1 MAEMNQ
7 FEYTLDDDE
16 EKKYGISDKF
26 PTKAKII
33 ITILIIIIILLIG
46 GFTAF
51 IIYAFPKIQKNNEN
65 KQNENV
71 YNPNYIIKYTNL
83 SYTEDK
89 IKNSF
94 KNGGANY
101 IEKIGEVNDGKD
113 YEKTD
118 RNIYDLYIPNKD
130 IKKNGT
136 NHIILFI
143 HSGGWRLGSKEEMSF
158 LCLMT
163 SSSGYITATTGYT
176 LLTQEYKKYNA
187 NIFRILDEITACIEN
202 IKIILGKEG
211 FNTDK
216 LEMAISGASAGGHLS
231 LLYTYLMKN
240 SPIPIKF
247 IINCVGPVTLE
258 PKYFIKVKNQNEL
271 LENIDI
277 KDIEDANKMGKTERL
292 HPSEMRI
299 LYYMNS
305 FTGNKS
311 SEEDLKNMIE
321 NNRINED
328 NDKYKEMFNF
338 IEYGFPVKYVSKDNP
353 PLLCVYG
360 GKDEEIGIA
369 HYSYLKSKY
378 VQANNNKIELIYS
391 KNSKH
396 NIFQIDGKPNIDLL
410 KKIIF
415 KIQEYSKLYFTS

>member
-1 MAEMNQ
+1 MTEMNQ

-16 EKKYGISDKF
+16 EKKYGVSDKF
-26 PTKAKII
+26 PTKARII
-33 ITILIIIIILLIG
+33 ITLLIIIIILLIS
-46 GFTAF
+46 GFIGL
-51 IIYAFPKIQKNNEN
+51 IIYAFPKIKKYNEN
-65 KQNENV
+65 KKNENV
-71 YNPNYIIKYTNL
+71 YNPYYIIKYTNL

-94 KNGGANY
+94 KIGGANF

-130 IKKNGT
+130 IKKNG
-136 NHIILFI
+136 HIILFI
-143 HSGGWRLGSKEEMSF
+143 HSGGWRFGSKEEMSDF
-158 LCLMT
+158 CIVT
-163 SSSGYITATTGYT
+163 SSIGYITANIGYT
-176 LLTQEYKKYNA
+176 LLSQEYKKYNP

-216 LEMAISGASAGGHLS
+216 LEIAIIGASAGAHLT

-247 IINCVGPVTLE
+247 NINFAGPVTLE
-258 PKYFIKVKNQNEL
+258 PEYFTKVKNQNEP

-277 KDIEDANKMGKTERL
+277 SDIENANKTDKTERL
-292 HPSEMRI
+292 DSSDIKI

-305 FTGNKS
+305 FTGNKT
-311 SEEDLKNMIE
+311 SEEDLKNMME
-321 NNRINED
+321 KDRINKD
-328 NDKYKEMFNF
+328 NDKYREMYNF
-338 IEYGFPVKYVSKDNP
+338 IEYGFPVNYVNKESP

-360 GKDEEIGIA
+360 GKDEEIGIG
-369 HYSYLKSKY
+369 HYSYLKSKF
-378 VQANNNKIELIYS
+378 VQSNNNKIELIYS
-391 KNSKH
+391 KNALH
-396 NIFQIDGKPNIDLL
+396 NVFKLNGQLNLDLWNNIKL
-410 KKIIF
+410 KIK
-415 KIQEYSKLYFTS
+415 EYSKLYFTS

>member
-16 EKKYGISDKF
+16 EKKYGVSDKF

-46 GFTAF
+46 GFIGF
-51 IIYAFPKIQKNNEN
+51 IIYAFPKIKKYNEN
-65 KQNENV
+65 KQNEDI

-83 SYTEDK
+83 SYIEDK

-94 KNGGANY
+94 KKGGDNY
-101 IEKIGEVNDGKD
+101 IEKIGEVNGGND

-130 IKKNGT
+130 IKKDGA
-136 NHIILFI
+136 NHIILLI
-143 HSGGWRLGSKEEMSF
+143 HGGGWKLGSKEEMSTF
-158 LCLMT
+158 CLMT
-163 SSSGYITATTGYT
+163 SSMGYISANIGYT
-176 LLTQEYKKYNA
+176 LLSQEYKNYNV

-216 LEMAISGASAGGHLS
+216 LEIAIGGASAGGHLS

-247 IINCVGPVTLE
+247 IIDFVGPVTLE
-258 PKYFIKVKNQNEL
+258 FEYFIKVKNQNEL
-271 LENIDI
+271 LENIDTS
-277 KDIEDANKMGKTERL
+277 DIENAIKMNKTERL
-292 HPSEMRI
+292 HSDMKL

-305 FTGNKS
+305 FTGNKT

-321 NNRINED
+321 NDRINKD

-338 IEYGFPVKYVSKDNP
+338 IEYGFPIKYVSKESLP
-353 PLLCVYG
+353 VLCVYG

-378 VQANNNKIELIYS
+378 VQSNNNKIELIYS
-391 KNSKH
+391 KNSLH
-396 NIFQIDGKPNIDLL
+396 NIFLLNGKPNLELL
-410 KKIIF
+410 KNIISKI
-415 KIQEYSKLYFTS
+415 KEYSKLYFTS

>member
-1 MAEMNQ
+1 MEEMNQ
-7 FEYTLDDDE
+7 FEYTLDHDE
-16 EKKYGISDKF
+16 EKKYGVSDKF

-33 ITILIIIIILLIG
+33 ITILIIIIILLIW
-46 GFTAF
+46 GFIGF
-51 IIYAFPKIQKNNEN
+51 IIYAFPKIKKYNEN
-65 KQNENV
+65 KQNEDI

-83 SYTEDK
+83 SYIEDK

-94 KNGGANY
+94 KKGGDNY
-101 IEKIGEVNDGKD
+101 IEKIGEVNGGND

-130 IKKNGT
+130 IKKNG
-136 NHIILFI
+136 HIILFI
-143 HSGGWRLGSKEEMSF
+143 HSGGWRFGSKEEMSDF
-158 LCLMT
+158 CIVT
-163 SSSGYITATTGYT
+163 SSIGYITANIGYT
-176 LLTQEYKKYNA
+176 LLSQEYKKYNP

-216 LEMAISGASAGGHLS
+216 LEIAIGGASAGGHLS

-247 IINCVGPVTLE
+247 IIDFVGPVTLE
-258 PKYFIKVKNQNEL
+258 FEYFIKVKNQNEL
-271 LENIDI
+271 LENIDTS
-277 KDIEDANKMGKTERL
+277 DIENAIKMNKTERL
-292 HPSEMRI
+292 HSDMKL

-305 FTGNKS
+305 FTGNKT

-321 NNRINED
+321 NDRINKD

-338 IEYGFPVKYVSKDNP
+338 IEYAFPVKYVNKESP
-353 PLLCVYG
+353 PILCVYG
-360 GKDEEIGIA
+360 GKDEEIGIG

-378 VQANNNKIELIYS
+378 AQSNNNKIELIYS
-391 KNSKH
+391 KNALHNVFLLYGKLNLVLWKNIISK
-396 NIFQIDGKPNIDLL
+396 IK
-410 KKIIF
+410 
-415 KIQEYSKLYFTS
+415 EYSKLYFTL